1 MGVVVGAVAVVVLRV
16 VVVLEVVVVFEAVVA
31 VEISNWDT
39 KALTRLSP
47 MLLNLVKS
55 VR

>member
-1 MGVVVGAVAVVVLRV
+1 MGAVAVVVLRV
-16 VVVLEVVVVFEAVVA
+16 VVVSEVVVVFEAVVA
-31 VEISNWDT
+31 VAISNWDA